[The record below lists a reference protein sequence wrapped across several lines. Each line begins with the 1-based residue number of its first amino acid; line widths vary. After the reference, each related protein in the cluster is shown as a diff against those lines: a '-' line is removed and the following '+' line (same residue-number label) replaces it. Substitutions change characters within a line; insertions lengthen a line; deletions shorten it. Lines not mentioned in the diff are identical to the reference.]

1 MCRAAYPVCC
11 ASPRNNKQA
20 SFGPGRGP
28 SPSPKQV
35 PLYRKQAD
43 QLLLACGA
51 QDKRDA
57 MYEQERRETMI
68 GAADDV
74 ACAA

>member
-1 MCRAAYPVCC
+1 
-11 ASPRNNKQA
+11 
-20 SFGPGRGP
+20 
-28 SPSPKQV
+28 V